1 MQTYLVY
8 LSVLFFCPYFCFLAY
23 NKYRDPP
30 LYYKRINVVLC
41 FLILILITG
50 LRSYTGT
57 DYIGYVELYE
67 LEPWLTDESA
77 RMEWGF
83 TSIIHIMKAVNLP
96 VWTFFLI
103 MGAANYIAFYNSFAA
118 SKQYMF
124 LGVFFF
130 IAMGFLFF
138 SFNGVRQA
146 FAMITLSVALYYL
159 EKRRLIPYVIIIILG
174 ALIHKSV
181 VLFIP
186 LYFVI
191 GKLNLPTR
199 LWTILAISAVFIN
212 LALVLI
218 FSDLLSFINTFLSGT
233 SLSYSSLISK
243 SNVSSTLAFLSPTF
257 LSRFSLGLLLI
268 YYHKDIIES
277 IPRSA
282 IFVKFSLIGVVLY
295 NAFSE
300 VLFIAR
306 LNNYFLYMDIFTFS
320 FLMIYLWQRR
330 NYRVLAILILYFL
343 SMYLVKIILNENG
356 VNPYKFI

>member
-8 LSVLFFCPYFCFLAY
+8 FLVLILCPYFCFSAY
-23 NKYRDPP
+23 NKFKEPP
-30 LYYKRINVVLC
+30 SYLRSINLGLC

-50 LRSYTGT
+50 FRFYTGT
-57 DYIGYVELYE
+57 DYIGYVKLYE
-67 LEPWLTDESA
+67 LEPWLLDESA
-77 RMEWGF
+77 NMEWGF
-83 TSIIHIMKAVNLP
+83 ISLIALMKAVNLP
-96 VWTFFLI
+96 VWSFFLVMATI
-103 MGAANYIAFYNSFAA
+103 HYIAFYKSFAKI
-118 SKQYMF
+118 KQYMF

-130 IAMGFLFF
+130 IVMGFLFF

-146 FAMITLSVALYYL
+146 FAMTMLSIALYYL
-159 EKRRLIPYVIIIILG
+159 NNRRLLPFITAIAIG
-174 ALIHKSV
+174 ALMHKSIV
-181 VLFIP
+181 FFIP
-186 LYFVI
+186 FYFFI
-191 GKLNLPTR
+191 PRLELSKG
-199 LWTILAISAVFIN
+199 LWTILAIGAVFIN
-212 LALVLI
+212 LALVSI
-218 FSDLLSFINTFLSGT
+218 FSDLLSFVNTFLSGT

-243 SNVSSTLAFLSPTF
+243 SNVSGTLAFLSPSF
-257 LSRFSLGLLLI
+257 LSRFFLGLLLI

-320 FLMIYLWQRR
+320 FLMIHLWQRR
-330 NYRVLAILILYFL
+330 NYRVLAILSFYFL
-343 SMYLVKIILNENG
+343 SMYLVKIILNESG